1 MTPSGTKTWATTTVG
16 INTPALWKLT
26 ALTLCAI
33 PAIISMMPAVKTT
46 PRGLKNG
53 NATALIPAGII
64 TAKDNQQDDKSETLP
79 G

>member
-1 MTPSGTKTWATTTVG
+1 
-16 INTPALWKLT
+16 
-26 ALTLCAI
+26 
-33 PAIISMMPAVKTT
+33 MMPAVKTT